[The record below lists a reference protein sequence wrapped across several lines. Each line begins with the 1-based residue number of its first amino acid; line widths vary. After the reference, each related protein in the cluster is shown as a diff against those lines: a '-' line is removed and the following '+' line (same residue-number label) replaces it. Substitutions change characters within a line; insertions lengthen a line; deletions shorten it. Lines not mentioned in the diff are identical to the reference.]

1 MEEAAGGV
9 RQRWLRIGIL
19 AGVLLVVVFGARL
32 IIRIWHDGNAEAEEQ
47 ISLGALIVVALVMMV
62 AAIWWG
68 RLRPIGVVVADLAGA
83 AVAICA
89 LNVLVGPF
97 VLGTTPAQI
106 GAGDSFNA
114 VWLFAGFAGGGVLVG
129 LLLLIAVGRD
139 YKSQS
144 LKRFAESKLTKP
156 KRAVRR

>member
-1 MEEAAGGV
+1 MRG
-9 RQRWLRIGIL
+9 RWLRIGIL
-19 AGVLLVVVFGARL
+19 AVVLLAVTFGGRL
-32 IIRIWHDGNAEAEEQ
+32 IIRIWHEGNIDAEEQ
-47 ISLGALIVVALVMMV
+47 IALGALGAVALVMMV

-83 AVAICA
+83 AVPACTV
-89 LNVLVGPF
+89 NVLVGPF
-97 VLGTTPAQI
+97 VSGTTPAQI

-114 VWLFAGFAGGGVLVG
+114 VWLFAAFAGGGVLIG
-129 LLLLIAVGRD
+129 MLLLIMIGKD

-156 KRAVRR
+156 RRPVRR